1 MVMVKDRS
9 DMYEL
14 LNVIVVADAFA
25 GPPTSVLMLNA
36 MQVESKRRIARM
48 EERNLWNPC

>member
-1 MVMVKDRS
+1 
-9 DMYEL
+9 MYEL
-14 LNVIVVADAFA
+14 QNLIVVPDAFA
-25 GPPTSVLMLNA
+25 GPLMSILMLNA